1 MRVLLA
7 TISLAA
13 ALHLGTAPRQRTP
26 RRVVAVRAE
35 HRSDA
40 PLPPPPECQPRR
52 PRRDDAPAVLDR
64 RKALAASICFLAT
77 PAYAETEAREIVNE
91 VIQEPVNDIL
101 ANPALVWKVGDAAKT
116 CSLARVRR
124 VFPGP
129 FVNYLSRFLL
139 AYDDGSRALWRAESA
154 EIPLS
159 WNEGKVRRK
168 RATQLA
174 AFAASVERGL
184 CSYAEKS
191 TTEDGQLNSTPQ
203 LGVRQLLSLLRSRYG
218 RQTDAP
224 RQLALCF
231 SLLEPQ
237 LQPTEEI
244 AILSATHENASV
256 VSIEVLDG
264 GSLAAGDVEAVGRLE
279 RATLPAPA
287 VFYGRNRLRVG
298 ARLAPP
304 KLVPTGK
311 VLGFKVV
318 ERGCGHTTPPEITVA
333 SIGGS
338 IQSKEVA
345 KGRIGKD
352 GGLDSVEA
360 DVPADA
366 LDFADA
372 VNDLI
377 LNVADPK
384 DNSACGTLAKVV
396 PILEYRVESVAIL
409 PNQNT
414 NYGYTTAQPLDLQF
428 PFYDKS
434 IEILRPPI
442 AVARTVPAPDKEYEG
457 PPSAARWAP
466 RDASAKELTALLG
479 PGPIPRWDG
488 ERHYFPQ
495 VAFGRIEEASR
506 SMRAALAPVRKP
518 LQLTSGQL
526 VRLGAAGA
534 VANAATRAALNPLEL
549 SKTRAQAAAAA
560 GDSIHDDDDVSP
572 FLGVEATAACGAALG
587 TSTFG
592 VYETL
597 QRGLPSL
604 ATRAFGPA
612 FATEQELA
620 LTLMSSV
627 GAVVVAAALSAPLE
641 AAKVRLMTGRADG
654 LKGALDAVAT
664 VDGESQPARLWD
676 GFGPLLARELP
687 FTSAKLAVYTAA
699 QQTLFQLLPAARER
713 PVASFLVTVACGA
726 LAGAV
731 GALTSAP
738 ADAVVTEL
746 ATGKYGPDWKKAL
759 ATVVGG
765 DGITATIKGAPR
777 LFAGAAQR
785 CLLFAVIIA
794 VQLILFDF
802 FRDKLQVAPEDLSLS
817 LDVFADR
824 LSFYTK

>member
-13 ALHLGTAPRQRTP
+13 ALHLGVPPRQRLP
-26 RRVVAVRAE
+26 RRVVTRQAAP
-35 HRSDA
+35 HGSDA
-40 PLPPPPECQPRR
+40 PLPKPPPECQPRR

-64 RKALAASICFLAT
+64 RKALAASVCFLAT

-191 TTEDGQLNSTPQ
+191 TTEDGQLNTTPQ

-304 KLVPTGK
+304 KLVLTGK

-318 ERGCGHTTPPEITVA
+318 ERGCGHTTPP
-333 SIGGS
+333 GNNGS
-338 IQSKEVA
+338 
-345 KGRIGKD
+345 
-352 GGLDSVEA
+352 
-360 DVPADA
+360 
-366 LDFADA
+366 
-372 VNDLI
+372 
-377 LNVADPK
+377 
-384 DNSACGTLAKVV
+384 
-396 PILEYRVESVAIL
+396 EY
-409 PNQNT
+409 
-414 NYGYTTAQPLDLQF
+414 
-428 PFYDKS
+428 
-434 IEILRPPI
+434 
-442 AVARTVPAPDKEYEG
+442 
-457 PPSAARWAP
+457 W
-466 RDASAKELTALLG
+466 
-479 PGPIPRWDG
+479 W
-488 ERHYFPQ
+488 
-495 VAFGRIEEASR
+495 
-506 SMRAALAPVRKP
+506 
-518 LQLTSGQL
+518 
-526 VRLGAAGA
+526 
-534 VANAATRAALNPLEL
+534 
-549 SKTRAQAAAAA
+549 
-560 GDSIHDDDDVSP
+560 
-572 FLGVEATAACGAALG
+572 
-587 TSTFG
+587 
-592 VYETL
+592 
-597 QRGLPSL
+597 
-604 ATRAFGPA
+604 
-612 FATEQELA
+612 
-620 LTLMSSV
+620 
-627 GAVVVAAALSAPLE
+627 
-641 AAKVRLMTGRADG
+641 
-654 LKGALDAVAT
+654 
-664 VDGESQPARLWD
+664 
-676 GFGPLLARELP
+676 
-687 FTSAKLAVYTAA
+687 
-699 QQTLFQLLPAARER
+699 
-713 PVASFLVTVACGA
+713 
-726 LAGAV
+726 
-731 GALTSAP
+731 
-738 ADAVVTEL
+738 
-746 ATGKYGPDWKKAL
+746 
-759 ATVVGG
+759 
-765 DGITATIKGAPR
+765 
-777 LFAGAAQR
+777 
-785 CLLFAVIIA
+785 
-794 VQLILFDF
+794 FD
-802 FRDKLQVAPEDLSLS
+802 
-817 LDVFADR
+817 
-824 LSFYTK
+824 TK

>member
-1 MRVLLA
+1 M
-7 TISLAA
+7 
-13 ALHLGTAPRQRTP
+13 
-26 RRVVAVRAE
+26 
-35 HRSDA
+35 
-40 PLPPPPECQPRR
+40 
-52 PRRDDAPAVLDR
+52 
-64 RKALAASICFLAT
+64 
-77 PAYAETEAREIVNE
+77 
-91 VIQEPVNDIL
+91 
-101 ANPALVWKVGDAAKT
+101 
-116 CSLARVRR
+116 
-124 VFPGP
+124 
-129 FVNYLSRFLL
+129 
-139 AYDDGSRALWRAESA
+139 
-154 EIPLS
+154 
-159 WNEGKVRRK
+159 
-168 RATQLA
+168 
-174 AFAASVERGL
+174 
-184 CSYAEKS
+184 
-191 TTEDGQLNSTPQ
+191 
-203 LGVRQLLSLLRSRYG
+203 
-218 RQTDAP
+218 
-224 RQLALCF
+224 
-231 SLLEPQ
+231 
-237 LQPTEEI
+237 
-244 AILSATHENASV
+244 
-256 VSIEVLDG
+256 
-264 GSLAAGDVEAVGRLE
+264 
-279 RATLPAPA
+279 
-287 VFYGRNRLRVG
+287 
-298 ARLAPP
+298 
-304 KLVPTGK
+304 
-311 VLGFKVV
+311 
-318 ERGCGHTTPPEITVA
+318 
-333 SIGGS
+333 
-338 IQSKEVA
+338 
-345 KGRIGKD
+345 
-352 GGLDSVEA
+352 EA

-442 AVARTVPAPDKEYEG
+442 AVARTTPAPDKEYEG

-713 PVASFLVTVACGA
+713 PVASFLVTLACGA

>member
-1 MRVLLA
+1 
-7 TISLAA
+7 
-13 ALHLGTAPRQRTP
+13 
-26 RRVVAVRAE
+26 
-35 HRSDA
+35 
-40 PLPPPPECQPRR
+40 
-52 PRRDDAPAVLDR
+52 
-64 RKALAASICFLAT
+64 
-77 PAYAETEAREIVNE
+77 
-91 VIQEPVNDIL
+91 
-101 ANPALVWKVGDAAKT
+101 
-116 CSLARVRR
+116 
-124 VFPGP
+124 
-129 FVNYLSRFLL
+129 
-139 AYDDGSRALWRAESA
+139 
-154 EIPLS
+154 
-159 WNEGKVRRK
+159 
-168 RATQLA
+168 
-174 AFAASVERGL
+174 
-184 CSYAEKS
+184 
-191 TTEDGQLNSTPQ
+191 
-203 LGVRQLLSLLRSRYG
+203 
-218 RQTDAP
+218 
-224 RQLALCF
+224 
-231 SLLEPQ
+231 
-237 LQPTEEI
+237 
-244 AILSATHENASV
+244 
-256 VSIEVLDG
+256 
-264 GSLAAGDVEAVGRLE
+264 
-279 RATLPAPA
+279 
-287 VFYGRNRLRVG
+287 
-298 ARLAPP
+298 
-304 KLVPTGK
+304 
-311 VLGFKVV
+311 
-318 ERGCGHTTPPEITVA
+318 
-333 SIGGS
+333 
-338 IQSKEVA
+338 VA

-360 DVPADA
+360 DVPPEA

-372 VNDLI
+372 VGDLI

-488 ERHYFPQ
+488 ERHSFPQ

-549 SKTRAQAAAAA
+549 SKTRAQAAAAS
-560 GDSIHDDDDVSP
+560 GIELHDDDVSP

-604 ATRAFGPA
+604 ATSAFGPA

-627 GAVVVAAALSAPLE
+627 GAVIVAAALSAPLE
-641 AAKVRLMTGRADG
+641 AAKVRLMTGKAAG

-687 FTSAKLAVYTAA
+687 FTVFKLTVYTAA
-699 QQTLFQLLPAARER
+699 QSTLFQLLPAARER

-765 DGITATIKGAPR
+765 EGLTKTIQGAPR

>member
-1 MRVLLA
+1 MRQVLTLLSIAA
-7 TISLAA
+7 TTSLQ
-13 ALHLGTAPRQRTP
+13 LSAPVQQRRP
-26 RRVVAVRAE
+26 RRLVTLRAHDPTE
-35 HRSDA
+35 YSA
-40 PLPPPPECQPRR
+40 PAHCQPRR
-52 PRRDDAPAVLDR
+52 PVLDR
-64 RKALAASICFLAT
+64 RKALAACMCFLTT
-77 PAYAETEAREIVNE
+77 PAYATEASEIVAE
-91 VIQEPVNDIL
+91 VMQEPAVDIL
-101 ANPALVWKVGDAAKT
+101 ANPALVWKVGDAQGKAV
-116 CSLARVRR
+116 SLARVRR

-139 AYDDGSRALWRAESA
+139 AYDDGSRALWRADSS

-174 AFAASVERGL
+174 AFAASVEKGL
-184 CSYAEKS
+184 GIYAEKS
-191 TTEDGQLNSTPQ
+191 TTENGDLSDKPQ

-218 RQTDAP
+218 TEPDAP

-231 SLLEPQ
+231 SLLEPL
-237 LQPTEEI
+237 LQPTEVI
-244 AILSATHENASV
+244 ATLSATHENASV

-264 GSLAAGDVEAVGRLE
+264 GSLATGDVEAVGRLE
-279 RATLPAPA
+279 QATLPAPA
-287 VFYGRNRLRVG
+287 VFGGARRKKDVG

-318 ERGCGHTTPPEITVA
+318 ERGCGHALPPEITVS

-345 KGRIGKD
+345 RGKIGKD
-352 GGLDSVEA
+352 GGLDSVDI
-360 DVPADA
+360 DVPMEA
-366 LDFADA
+366 LDFSEA

-377 LNVADPK
+377 VEVSAPK
-384 DNSACGTLAKVV
+384 DNSACGTLSSVV
-396 PILEYRVESVAIL
+396 PILEYRLEAVAL
-409 PNQNT
+409 SPQQPT
-414 NYGYTTAQPLDLQF
+414 NFGYTLAQPLDVRL

-434 IEILRPPI
+434 IEILRTPVAI
-442 AVARTVPAPDKEYEG
+442 ARTIAAPGAEFAG

-488 ERHYFPQ
+488 ERHYFPS
-495 VAFGRIEEASR
+495 VAFGRIEEASK
-506 SMRAALAPVRKP
+506 SMRGALAPVRKP

-549 SKTRAQAAAAA
+549 SKTRAQARCAE
-560 GDSIHDDDDVSP
+560 DEDVSP

-592 VYETL
+592 VFETL
-597 QRGLPSL
+597 QRGLPSI
-604 ATRAFGPA
+604 ATSTFGPA
-612 FATEQELA
+612 FATAHESELS
-620 LTLMSSV
+620 LMSSV
-627 GAVVVAAALSAPLE
+627 GAVIVAAALSAPLE
-641 AAKVRLMTGRADG
+641 AAKVRLMTGDG
-654 LKGALDAVAT
+654 SGGLLSSLDAVAT

-699 QQTLFQLLPAARER
+699 QQALFQVLPAARER

-731 GALTSAP
+731 GALISAP

-746 ATGKYGPDWKKAL
+746 ATGKYGPNWRGAL

-765 DGITATIKGAPR
+765 DSIQATIEGAPR
-777 LFAGAAQR
+777 LFSGAAQR

-802 FRDKLQVAPEDLSLS
+802 FRYKLQVAPEDLSLS